1 MQLTR
6 RPSTSSEFRRPGGPA
21 LHPSRARGTPSSR
34 APPPPAP
41 WRDASSGYPTL
52 GLCRGLAAPLSP

>member
-1 MQLTR
+1 MGWSIPRNPRAASVSSSTQLTR

-21 LHPSRARGTPSSR
+21 LHPSRARGAPSSR

-41 WRDASSGYPTL
+41 WRDAS
-52 GLCRGLAAPLSP
+52 